1 MIRPGLEET
10 PMLDV
15 FLNYA
20 CQAKCPFCYNPPL
33 TPELI
38 AWKLPVDRLAL
49 ELIEGYKKGF
59 RGATFSGGE
68 VTLLAELPT
77 MLRLARKAGY
87 SSIGVISN
95 GIRMADEAYT
105 RELADS
111 GMTFACLSI
120 HAGEPK
126 LHDELLAVP
135 GAFDKAAR
143 ALDHLAKLSIPAVL
157 NFVITR
163 RNVAVMPAFI
173 ERFAALPGIV
183 EFQLYFPHYE
193 GLMTV
198 HADDLKL
205 AVSDVV
211 GSLEAAFAS
220 ARALGAADKVFVYNM
235 PPCSL
240 PGVPPERLRNWE
252 RESTSLLIDP
262 KGVDDGRFQ
271 SERRDRY
278 KNERCASCALDAR
291 CLGYEN
297 GYIRRYG
304 DGDLRPVKPP

>member
-1 MIRPGLEET
+1 MSAPAPDEVQ
-10 PMLDV
+10 MLDV

-33 TPELI
+33 TPELV
-38 AWKLPVDRLAL
+38 AWKLPVDRLAHELL
-49 ELIEGYKKGF
+49 EGRKKGF
-59 RGATFSGGE
+59 RGVTFSGGE

-95 GIRMADEAYT
+95 GIRLADQSYA
-105 RELADS
+105 RQLVDS
-111 GMTFACLSI
+111 GMTFTCVSI
-120 HAGEPK
+120 HAGDPA

-135 GAFDKAAR
+135 GSFDKAVR
-143 ALDHLAKLSIPAVL
+143 ALENLRALAIPAVL

-163 RNVAVMPAFI
+163 RNVAAMPAFL
-173 ERFAALPGIV
+173 ERFAPLPGVV

-198 HADDLKL
+198 HADHLKL

-211 GSLEAAFAS
+211 PSLEAAFTR
-220 ARALGAADKVFVYNM
+220 ARALGAEEKVFVYNM

-240 PGVPPERLRNWE
+240 PTIPRDRLRNWE
-252 RESTSLLIDP
+252 HESTSLLIDP

-271 SERRDRY
+271 NERRDRY
-278 KNERCASCALDAR
+278 KNEKCAECALDAR
-291 CLGYEN
+291 CLGYET
-297 GYIRRYG
+297 GYVDRYG
-304 DGDLRPVKPP
+304 DADLRPVKKP

>member
-1 MIRPGLEET
+1 MTRPALDEV

-38 AWKLPVDRLAL
+38 AWKLPLDRLAH
-49 ELIEGYKKGF
+49 ELIEGHKKGF
-59 RGATFSGGE
+59 RGVTFSGGE
-68 VTLLAELPT
+68 VTLLAELPA

-95 GIRMADEAYT
+95 GIRMAEDAYT

-111 GMTFACLSI
+111 GMSFACLSI
-120 HAGEPK
+120 HAADPA

-135 GAFDKAAR
+135 GAFDKAVR
-143 ALDHLAKLSIPAVL
+143 ALDRLEALGIPAVL
-157 NFVITR
+157 NFVITS
-163 RNVAVMPAFI
+163 RNAAAMPAFL
-173 ERFAALPGIV
+173 ERFAGRPGVV

-198 HADDLKL
+198 HADALKL
-205 AVSDVV
+205 PLAAVVPA
-211 GSLEAAFAS
+211 LTAAFAR
-220 ARALGAADKVFVYNM
+220 ARALGAQDKVFVYNM
-235 PPCSL
+235 PPCAL
-240 PGVPPERLRNWE
+240 PSIPRERLRNWE

-271 SERRDRY
+271 NERRDRY
-278 KNERCASCALDAR
+278 KNGKCRSCALDAR
-291 CLGYEN
+291 CLGYES
-297 GYIRRYG
+297 GYVQRYG
-304 DGDLRPVKPP
+304 DADLRPVEKA

>member
-1 MIRPGLEET
+1 MTRPALDEV

-33 TPELI
+33 TPELV
-38 AWKLPVDRLAL
+38 AWKLPLDRLAH
-49 ELIEGYKKGF
+49 ELLAGHKKGF
-59 RGATFSGGE
+59 RGVTFSGGE

-95 GIRMADEAYT
+95 GIRLAEEAYT
-105 RELADS
+105 RELVES

-120 HAGEPK
+120 HAGEPA

-135 GAFDKAAR
+135 GAFAKALR
-143 ALDHLAKLSIPAVL
+143 ALDHLEARAVPVVL

-163 RNVAVMPAFI
+163 RNAAAMPAFI
-173 ERFAALPGIV
+173 ERFAARSGVV

-193 GLMTV
+193 GLMNV
-198 HADDLKL
+198 HAGALEL

-211 GSLEAAFAS
+211 PSLEAAFAR
-220 ARALGAADKVFVYNM
+220 ARALGAEDKVFVYNM
-235 PPCSL
+235 PPCAL
-240 PGVPPERLRNWE
+240 PSVPRARLRNWE
-252 RESTSLLIDP
+252 QESTSLLIDP

-271 SERRDRY
+271 NERRDRY
-278 KNERCASCALDAR
+278 KNEKCRSCALDAR
-291 CLGYEN
+291 CLGYES
-297 GYIRRYG
+297 GYVQRYG
-304 DGDLRPVKPP
+304 DADLRPVGKP

>member
-1 MIRPGLEET
+1 
-10 PMLDV
+10 MLDV

-33 TPELI
+33 TPELT
-38 AWKLPVDRLAL
+38 AWKLPLDRLAHELL
-49 ELIEGYKKGF
+49 EGHKKGF
-59 RGATFSGGE
+59 RGVTFSGGE

-95 GIRMADEAYT
+95 GIRMAEESYT

-111 GMTFACLSI
+111 GLSFACLSI
-120 HAGEPK
+120 HAGEPA
-126 LHDELLAVP
+126 LHDELLGVP

-143 ALDHLAKLSIPAVL
+143 ALDRLEALKIPAVL

-163 RNVAVMPAFI
+163 RNVAAMPAFI
-173 ERFAALPGIV
+173 ERFAARPGVV

-198 HADDLKL
+198 HADALKL
-205 AVSDVV
+205 PVGDVV
-211 GSLEAAFAS
+211 PALTAAFAR
-220 ARALGAADKVFVYNM
+220 AQALGAQDKVFVYNM

-240 PGVPPERLRNWE
+240 PSIPRERLRNWE
-252 RESTSLLIDP
+252 EESASLLIDP
-262 KGVDDGRFQ
+262 KGVEDGRFQ
-271 SERRDRY
+271 NERRGRY
-278 KNERCASCALDAR
+278 KNEKCRSCALDAR

-297 GYIRRYG
+297 GYVERYG
-304 DGDLRPVKPP
+304 DADLRPVKGT

>member
-1 MIRPGLEET
+1 MSLPALDET

-33 TPELI
+33 TPELRD
-38 AWKLPVDRLAL
+38 WKLPLERLAH
-49 ELIEGYKKGF
+49 ELLKGRKKGF

-68 VTLLAELPT
+68 VTLLAELPV

-87 SSIGVISN
+87 SSVGVISN
-95 GIRMADEAYT
+95 GIRMAEETYT
-105 RELADS
+105 RELVDS
-111 GMTFACLSI
+111 GMSFACLSI
-120 HAGEPK
+120 HAGEPA

-135 GAFDKAAR
+135 GAFEKALR
-143 ALDHLAKLSIPAVL
+143 ALGHLEKIGIPVVL

-163 RNVAVMPAFI
+163 RNVRAMPAFI
-173 ERFAALPGIV
+173 RRFAARAGVV

-198 HADDLKL
+198 HADALKL
-205 AVSDVV
+205 PAEEVV
-211 GSLEAAFAS
+211 PSLEKAFAR
-220 ARALGAADKVFVYNM
+220 ARALGAGDKVFVYNM

-240 PGVPPERLRNWE
+240 PAIPMARLRNWE

-278 KNERCASCALDAR
+278 KNAKCGGCSLDER
-291 CLGYEN
+291 CLGYET
-297 GYIRRYG
+297 GYIERYG
-304 DGDLRPVKPP
+304 DADLRPVPKP